1 MADEQY
7 VSIAQ
12 QVERTLDCPPDI
24 VDGLSDHQKEALHAF
39 KTRLIASLHRL
50 YEAVPERRADEV
62 LNRPLHEIVASLPK
76 RT

>member
-24 VDGLSDHQKEALHAF
+24 VDGLSDRQREALHSF
-39 KTRLIASLHRL
+39 KNRLVASLHRL
-50 YEAVPERRADEV
+50 YQAVPERRADEV
-62 LNRPLHEIVASLPK
+62 LNGPLHEIVANLPR

>member
-12 QVERTLDCPPDI
+12 LVERNLDCPPDI

-39 KTRLIASLHRL
+39 KNRLVASLHRL
-50 YEAVPERRADEV
+50 YETVPERRADEV
-62 LNRPLHEIVASLPK
+62 LNRPLHDIVANLP
-76 RT
+76 RRG